1 LPRISILG
9 IGNVL
14 TGDDGV
20 GSTVVRTLEAE
31 YALPEDVELLDA
43 GTPGLDLTAYITGR
57 AAVIFVDAVKAQGAP
72 GELRCYDKAAL
83 LRKAPVL
90 AMSPHEPGLREAL
103 MNAEFIGGAPP
114 VATLVGVIPTATAFG
129 IGLSAPVR
137 AAVPAAVDRVLEE
150 LRALGVEPVRRVP
163 PRTPDLWWEKP
174 QG

>member
-20 GSTVVRTLEAE
+20 GPTALRTLDAL
-31 YALPEDVELLDA
+31 YALPEDVEVLDA

-72 GELRCYDKAAL
+72 GELRRYDKAAL

-90 AMSPHEPGLREAL
+90 ATSPHEPGLREAL
-103 MNAEFIGGAPP
+103 MNAEFIGGSPP
-114 VATLVGVIPTATAFG
+114 VAVLVGVIPAGVAFG

-137 AAVPAAVDRVLEE
+137 AAVPALVEQVVEE
-150 LRALGVEPVRRVP
+150 LRALGVAAVRREP
-163 PRTPDLWWEKP
+163 PREPDLWWEKP

>member
-1 LPRISILG
+1 LPRISIIG

-20 GSTVVRTLEAE
+20 GPTVVRTLEAL
-31 YALPEDVELLDA
+31 YALPADVEVLDA
-43 GTPGLDLTAYITGR
+43 GTPGLDLTAYITGH
-57 AAVIFVDAVKAQGAP
+57 AAVIFVDAVKAPGAP

-83 LRKAPVL
+83 LRKAPVV

-114 VATLVGVIPTATAFG
+114 VATLVGVVPSGTSFG

-137 AAVPAAVDRVLEE
+137 AAVPLAVERVVAE
-150 LRALGVEPVRRVP
+150 LRALGVEADRRDP
-163 PRTPDLWWEKP
+163 PLSPDLWWEKP
-174 QG
+174 QV